1 MGVGGRGLGG
11 RDVGECLG
19 HFRRVRSSR
28 LDQPGRP
35 GQATSRD
42 VTLPSRVKPPLLATP
57 SKTSVMRYHQY
68 IDSEFWISEGFV
80 VHFTTVESY
89 CDHTSFAPLQ
99 GLHYRSRIKVPGLL
113 IAQEREPS
121 IFFNIS
127 RSDSQE
133 WCLCPRRRRPTST
146 AFHRI
151 SCRHSHATLSRL
163 VDPHAYQHPSAK
175 HSRSVVL
182 ALFMYA
188 STHELTCEGRLRLVL
203 LLFLIGVVVAV
214 LAVLP
219 MLVVALRCSFD
230 F

>member
-121 IFFNIS
+121 IFFNIA
-127 RSDSQE
+127 RYFLAKPATVYQAVQ
-133 WCLCPRRRRPTST
+133 CPIAKSGVYARGDGGRHPLLSIESVADIRMRP
-146 AFHRI
+146 
-151 SCRHSHATLSRL
+151 
-163 VDPHAYQHPSAK
+163 
-175 HSRSVVL
+175 
-182 ALFMYA
+182 
-188 STHELTCEGRLRLVL
+188 
-203 LLFLIGVVVAV
+203 
-214 LAVLP
+214 
-219 MLVVALRCSFD
+219 
-230 F
+230 